1 MNCASPN
8 QWALTSPTTSSSSR
22 SSRLRLVSDEVAN
35 EEQETDDQEMLDH
48 VRQLIVDLLV
58 DDDRRSSVGLEQTG
72 GGKHRSNNP
81 EAEDEGSAR
90 ERLLEDKL
98 ARVLMDLA
106 GEQDNLRLAANAG
119 NALLEELRT
128 AREEIDTLHDEL
140 EAVQLD
146 RDRCVR
152 DAQRLRDQNAALET
166 ALQRYDPFGDS
177 TSHMQLQRRP
187 SLPSRSGSFSRTDS
201 CERCASR
208 EVEVT
213 QLEQRAD
220 ELRRR
225 CLELELAREREQQ
238 RQRELTEQIE
248 QLHQRNKEQQ
258 VETTRAQQDL
268 ESVAMQLD
276 QQSQEVERVQAVRD
290 SLRRTTRRLEVEN
303 EELRERLEARE
314 ELVTKLEN
322 SKARAA
328 TQLQVAENRTAS
340 AQAEAKRV
348 TEALEQLQK
357 QLEHSGRGSSTG
369 PMESQE
375 KQTEDME
382 QLLEDASRE
391 VTALRL
397 ENRIL
402 RRQSSAET
410 GSDATRTRARRR
422 KTMCTGS
429 SAMTAADVLALGT
442 RSSSNK
448 SDSGSEIEFITT
460 PRSQLPPLEIE
471 DIKSAQT
478 EAGDDKKRRKMPLEL
493 NWVDKAA
500 TCSVATAAPPP
511 LEEKPRTLPVPSVSE
526 KKKLE
531 DDQLRPTALSR
542 LSHVNDHCVIS
553 GAIEVNSPDV
563 IDGKRISRLPID
575 ELRREAA
582 ESPPKSP
589 LYLGLS
595 FIACAT
601 AATAAGLLVRR

>member
-1 MNCASPN
+1 MACTSPN
-8 QWALTSPTTSSSSR
+8 QWTLPSPTTSSSR
-22 SSRLRLVSDEVAN
+22 SSLHLVSDDVAH
-35 EEQETDDQEMLDH
+35 EEQETDDHEMLDH

-58 DDDRRSSVGLEQTG
+58 DDSHNSVVEGVRGT
-72 GGKHRSNNP
+72 KHRSNNP
-81 EAEDEGSAR
+81 EDEGSAR
-90 ERLLEDKL
+90 ERLLEEKL
-98 ARVLMDLA
+98 SRVLMELA

-128 AREEIDTLHDEL
+128 AREEIDSLNDEL
-140 EAVQLD
+140 EAVQGD
-146 RDRCVR
+146 RDRCVK

-166 ALQRYDPFGDS
+166 ALQRYDPYGAAS
-177 TSHMQLQRRP
+177 NHTQLQRRP
-187 SLPSRSGSFSRTDS
+187 SLPSRSGSFCRADS

-208 EVEVT
+208 EVEMT

-225 CLELELAREREQQ
+225 CLELELASEREQQ
-238 RQRELTEQIE
+238 RQREMTEQIE
-248 QLHQRNKEQQ
+248 QLHQRNNEHL

-268 ESVAMQLD
+268 ESVVIQLE

-290 SLRRTTRRLEVEN
+290 SLRRTTRRLEAEN
-303 EELRERLEARE
+303 EELRERLAARE

-340 AQAEAKRV
+340 AQAETQRV

-357 QLEHSGRGSSTG
+357 QLERTRGSSAG
-369 PMESQE
+369 PVENV

-402 RRQSSAET
+402 RRQSSVET
-410 GSDATRTRARRR
+410 DKTRARRR
-422 KTMCTGS
+422 KTMCTGT
-429 SAMTAADVLALGT
+429 SATTAADVLALD

-448 SDSGSEIEFITT
+448 SDSGSEIESTT
-460 PRSQLPPLEIE
+460 VRSPLPPLEIE
-471 DIKSAQT
+471 GLSAKT
-478 EAGDDKKRRKMPLEL
+478 ETKEKRRRKMSLEL
-493 NWVDKAA
+493 DWVDKHA
-500 TCSVATAAPPP
+500 TSSVATV
-511 LEEKPRTLPVPSVSE
+511 EEKPRA
-526 KKKLE
+526 
-531 DDQLRPTALSR
+531 RPTALSR

-563 IDGKRISRLPID
+563 IDDKPIPRLPID